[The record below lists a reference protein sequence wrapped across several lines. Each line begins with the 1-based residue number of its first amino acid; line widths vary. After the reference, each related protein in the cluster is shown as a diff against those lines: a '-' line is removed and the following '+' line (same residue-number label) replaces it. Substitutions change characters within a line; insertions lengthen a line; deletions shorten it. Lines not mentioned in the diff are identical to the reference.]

1 MGPETVGTVL
11 PPLSV
16 PWTNV
21 IKVGPNSYYIKSVL
35 SILFLNLRYLT
46 MADLDLVG
54 TVGKTPTYAKHWCFT
69 LNNWTSRDKLRLT
82 TDLYTYLVYGEE
94 EGLIERTPHL
104 QGYIVFKDKKRLTA
118 CKKILPGAHWEPMKG
133 TPQQASDYCKKDGN
147 FFEDGTLP
155 VTSVQTAKKAGAI
168 RLARLEEGFEL
179 AKEGRLY
186 EIRRDVLIPH
196 LRAFKT
202 IQSDHQQPL
211 PSIDGVCGKWFYGPP
226 GTGKSYTARLGT
238 DNKHYDKL
246 PNKWWDGYSNQET
259 VIIDDLDT
267 SHSYL
272 YSFLKR
278 WTDKYSFPVEMKG
291 SLVQIRPK
299 TIIVTS
305 NYTIRELFST
315 DPKVKEVDI
324 QALERR
330 FTSTHF
336 GVVRSSLTPPPSP
349 QVLHRQNAQLFTATD
364 FEWEPTPEPVPEPAK
379 TPERVYISIFDS
391 DEE

>member
-1 MGPETVGTVL
+1 
-11 PPLSV
+11 
-16 PWTNV
+16 
-21 IKVGPNSYYIKSVL
+21 
-35 SILFLNLRYLT
+35 

-69 LNNWTSRDKLRLT
+69 LNNWTHRDKL
-82 TDLYTYLVYGEE
+82 DLSMAPYSYLIYGEE

-104 QGYIVFKDKKRLTA
+104 QGYIVFKEKKRLTG
-118 CKKILPGAHWEPMKG
+118 CKKILPGAHWEPMRG
-133 TPQQASDYCKKDGN
+133 TPKQASDYCKKDGN
-147 FFEDGTLP
+147 FYEDGQCP
-155 VTSVQTAKKAGAI
+155 AQQTEHARTAHRLQLEAGY
-168 RLARLEEGFEL
+168 EL
-179 AKEGRLY
+179 AKAGRVY
-186 EIRRDVLIPH
+186 DIEPHVLVPH

-202 IQSDHQQPL
+202 IQSDHQRPL
-211 PSIDGVCGKWFYGPP
+211 ESIDGVCGKWYYGPP

-238 DNKHYDKL
+238 NNEHYDKL

-267 SHSYL
+267 SHTYL

-278 WTDKYSFPVEMKG
+278 WTDRYSFPVEMKG
-291 SLVQIRPK
+291 SQVQIRPK

-330 FTSTHF
+330 FVSTHF

-349 QVLHRQNAQLFTATD
+349 QVLHRQGASIFTALD
-364 FEWEPTPEPVPEPAK
+364 FEWEPTPEPAPRPAES
-379 TPERVYISIFDS
+379 ERVTFSIFDS
-391 DEE
+391 DDE